1 MSKPLRLALRGMT
14 CGACVASVDKAL
26 KGVSGVDQVSVNL
39 PDRSAEITGSAN
51 PQDLI
56 KAVQDAGFGATPM
69 SADYGDTERQAEESA
84 ALKKVWI
91 KTWVALAVGA
101 PQMLF
106 MMTGHLPMLEDARL
120 LWGLIGLATLATM
133 VYSGGHFYR
142 GAWVSLKNRRA
153 NMDSLIALG
162 TGAAWLYS
170 TLMVLW
176 PDIVPPEGRHVYY
189 EAAVFIIGLVNLGQA
204 LETRARGNASQAI
217 RQLMQL
223 QPDTATLITPEGEE
237 KEMRLASIQASD
249 LLRVRPG
256 ERIPVDGIVAEG
268 ETQVDES
275 MLTGEPIPVSKSK
288 KDWLSAG
295 TVNQGG
301 SIKMRVRKVGEET
314 SLAQIINQVRQAQ
327 GSKPAIGRL
336 VDQISAVFVPV
347 VILISIITAFVWWL
361 VGPEPQSAYML
372 ISAMAVLV
380 IACHCALGLA
390 TPMSIMVGVG
400 RAAGKGVLIRK
411 GDALQEA
418 SKLNTIILDKTG
430 TITQGKPKMV
440 NFALQTAYLEGANS
454 LSKDELLAN
463 LASLEQASEHP
474 LGAAIVAA
482 AKEQG
487 LEIPKTSTP
496 ETLAGLGLKGKIND
510 QTWLVG
516 NRSLL
521 EAEGI
526 SLSDAAV
533 EEAASMEDQGQTC
546 VHLIVDG
553 QLAALVGI
561 ADPIKEDSAAAIQR
575 LLKAGVQVVMLTGD
589 SPRTAQAVAKQVGIT
604 EVYAEVKPD
613 EKADKVKELQA
624 KGLKVGMVGD
634 GINDAPALA
643 QAHVGFAIG
652 TGTDIAIESADL
664 TLMRGSLHGV
674 ADAMLISRATV
685 RNIWQNLFGAFIYN
699 SLGIPLAAG
708 VLYPL
713 TGWLLS
719 PTYAAAAMALSS
731 VTVVTNANRLRYV
744 KLDK

>member
-26 KGVSGVDQVSVNL
+26 NSVSGVTQVSVNL
-39 PDRSAEITGSAN
+39 PDRSAEITGSAS
-51 PQDLI
+51 PEALI
-56 KAVQDAGFGATPM
+56 QAVQGAGFGATPLN
-69 SADYGDTERQAEESA
+69 ADYGENERQAEDSA

-91 KTWVALAVGA
+91 KTWVALAIGA

-106 MMTGHLPMLEDARL
+106 MLTGHLPMLEDARV
-120 LWGLIGLATLATM
+120 LWGVIGLITLAAM
-133 VYSGGHFYR
+133 VYSGGHFYT

-176 PDIVPPEGRHVYY
+176 PEIVPPEGRHVYY

-204 LETRARGNASQAI
+204 LETRARGQASQAI
-217 RQLMQL
+217 RQLMKL
-223 QPDTATLITPEGEE
+223 QPDVALLITPDGEE

-249 LLRVRPG
+249 LLRVKPG
-256 ERIPVDGIVAEG
+256 DRIPVDGIVAEG
-268 ETQVDES
+268 ETLIDES
-275 MLTGEPIPVSKSK
+275 MLTGEPLPVFKQK

-301 SIKMRVRKVGEET
+301 SITMRVRKVGDDT
-314 SLAQIINQVRQAQ
+314 ALAQIINQVRKAQ

-347 VILISIITAFVWWL
+347 VILISIATAVIWWL

-380 IACHCALGLA
+380 IACPCALGLA
-390 TPMSIMVGVG
+390 TPMSIMVGVC

-418 SKLNTIILDKTG
+418 SKLDTIVMDKTG
-430 TITQGKPKMV
+430 TITQGKPNLV
-440 NFALQTAYLEGANS
+440 SFELQETIGI
-454 LSKDELLAN
+454 SKDELLAS
-463 LASLEQASEHP
+463 LAALEQASEHP

-482 AKEQG
+482 AKAQG
-487 LEIPKTSTP
+487 LILPKTAMP
-496 ETLAGLGLKGKIND
+496 EIISGQGLKGIIQD
-510 QTWLVG
+510 QVWLAG
-516 NRSLL
+516 NRLLL
-521 EAEGI
+521 ESAGIELSETAIQQAEAM
-526 SLSDAAV
+526 SDL
-533 EEAASMEDQGQTC
+533 GQTC
-546 VHLIVDG
+546 VHLAVDG
-553 QLAALVGI
+553 KLAALIGI
-561 ADPIKEDSAAAIQR
+561 ADTIKDDSAAAIQR
-575 LLKAGVQVVMLTGD
+575 LQNAGVNVIMLTGD
-589 SPRTAQAVAKQVGIT
+589 SQRTALAVALQVGIT
-604 EVYAEVKPD
+604 EIYADVKPD
-613 EKADKVKELQA
+613 QKAAKIKELQA

-634 GINDAPALA
+634 GINDAPALM
-643 QAHVGFAIG
+643 QANVGFAIG

-699 SLGIPLAAG
+699 TLGIPLAAG
-708 VLYPL
+708 VLFPL

-731 VTVVTNANRLRYV
+731 VTVVRNANRLRFV

>member
-26 KGVSGVDQVSVNL
+26 KRVNGVEQVSVNL
-39 PDRSAEITGSAN
+39 PDRSAEITGKAN
-51 PQDLI
+51 PQALI
-56 KAVQDAGFGATPM
+56 KAVQDAGFDATPLD
-69 SADYGDTERQAEESA
+69 ADYGEAERQAEESA

-91 KTWVALAVGA
+91 KTWVALSVGA

-106 MMTGHLPMLEDARL
+106 MITGHLPMLEDARF
-120 LWGLIGLATLATM
+120 LWGLIGLVTLATM
-133 VYSGGHFYR
+133 VYSGGHFYQ
-142 GAWVSLKNRRA
+142 GAWISLKNHRA

-162 TGAAWLYS
+162 TAAAWLYS

-176 PDIVPPEGRHVYY
+176 PEIVPPESRHVYY

-217 RQLMQL
+217 HRLIQL
-223 QPDTATLITPEGEE
+223 QPDVATLITPEGEE
-237 KEMRLASIQASD
+237 KKMRLASVQASD

-256 ERIPVDGIVAEG
+256 ERIPVDGILAEG

-275 MLTGEPIPVSKSK
+275 MLTGEPVPVRKIK

-301 SIKMRVRKVGEET
+301 SIKIRVRKTGEDT
-314 SLAQIINQVRQAQ
+314 ALAQIINQVRKAQ

-336 VDQISAVFVPV
+336 ADQISAIFVPL
-347 VILISIITAFVWWL
+347 VIFISVITALVWWL
-361 VGPEPQSAYML
+361 IGPEPQSAYML
-372 ISAMAVLV
+372 VSAMAVLV
-380 IACHCALGLA
+380 IACPCALGLA

-400 RAAGKGVLIRK
+400 RAAGKGILIRK

-418 SKLNTIILDKTG
+418 SKLNAIVLDKTG
-430 TITQGKPKMV
+430 TITQGKPRMV
-440 NFALQTAYLEGANS
+440 NFALQATAPDGLTKE
-454 LSKDELLAN
+454 LLLAN

-474 LGAAIVAA
+474 LGAAVVAA

-487 LEIPKTSTP
+487 LKIPKTNTP
-496 ETLAGLGLKGKIND
+496 EILAGLGLKGRID
-510 QTWLVG
+510 GQSWLVG

-526 SLSDAAV
+526 SLSDTVA
-533 EEAASMEDQGQTC
+533 EEAAGMADQGQTC
-546 VHLIVDG
+546 IYLVVDG
-553 QLAALVGI
+553 QLAALIAV
-561 ADPIKEDSAAAIQR
+561 ADPVKEDAAEAIQR
-575 LLKAGVQVVMLTGD
+575 LFKAGIRVIMLTGD
-589 SPRTAQAVAKQVGIT
+589 SLRTAQAVARQVGIT

-613 EKADKVKELQA
+613 EKASKVKDLQA

-643 QAHVGFAIG
+643 QANVGFAIG

-664 TLMRGSLHGV
+664 TLMRGSLQGV

-685 RNIWQNLFGAFIYN
+685 RNIRQNLFGAFIYN

-731 VTVVTNANRLRYV
+731 VTVVSNANRLRYL
-744 KLDK
+744 KLDKE

>member
-26 KGVSGVDQVSVNL
+26 NGVAGVKQVSVNL
-39 PDRSAEITGSAN
+39 PDRSAEITGSASTEA
-51 PQDLI
+51 LI
-56 KAVQDAGFGATPM
+56 QAVQDAGFGATPLN
-69 SADYGDTERQAEESA
+69 ADYGESERQAEDSA

-91 KTWVALAVGA
+91 KTWVAIAVGA

-106 MMTGHLPMLEDARL
+106 MLTGHLPMLEDARL
-120 LWGLIGLATLATM
+120 LWGAIGVATLAAM
-133 VYSGGHFYR
+133 IYSGSHFYQ

-176 PDIVPPEGRHVYY
+176 PEIVPPEGRHVYY

-204 LETRARGNASQAI
+204 LETRARGQASQAI
-217 RQLMQL
+217 RQLMKL
-223 QPDTATLITPEGEE
+223 QPDVALLITPDGEE
-237 KEMRLASIQASD
+237 KEMRLASLQTSD
-249 LLRVRPG
+249 LLRVKPG
-256 ERIPVDGIVAEG
+256 DRIPVDGIVAEG
-268 ETQVDES
+268 ETLIDES
-275 MLTGEPIPVSKSK
+275 MLTGEPLPVFKQK

-301 SIKMRVRKVGEET
+301 SITMRVRKVGDDT
-314 SLAQIINQVRQAQ
+314 ALAQIINQVRQAQ

-336 VDQISAVFVPV
+336 ADQISAVFVPI
-347 VILISIITAFVWWL
+347 VILISIITALVWWL

-380 IACHCALGLA
+380 IACPCALGLA

-418 SKLNTIILDKTG
+418 SKLDTLVMDKTG
-430 TITQGKPKMV
+430 TITQGQPKLV
-440 NFALQTAYLEGANS
+440 SFELQETIGI
-454 LSKDELLAN
+454 SKDELLAS
-463 LASLEQASEHP
+463 LAALEQASEHP

-482 AKEQG
+482 AKAQG
-487 LEIPKTSTP
+487 LILPKTAMP
-496 ETLAGLGLKGKIND
+496 EIISGQGLKGIIQD
-510 QTWLVG
+510 QVWLAG
-516 NRSLL
+516 NRLLL
-521 EAEGI
+521 ESAGIELDETAIQRAEAM
-526 SLSDAAV
+526 SDL
-533 EEAASMEDQGQTC
+533 GQTC
-546 VHLIVDG
+546 VHLAVDG
-553 QLAALVGI
+553 KLAALIGI
-561 ADPIKEDSAAAIQR
+561 ADSVKDDSAAAIQR
-575 LLKAGVQVVMLTGD
+575 LQNAGVNVIMLTGD
-589 SPRTAQAVAKQVGIT
+589 SQRTALAVALQVGIT
-604 EVYAEVKPD
+604 EIYANVKPD
-613 EKADKVKELQA
+613 QKADKVKELQA
-624 KGLKVGMVGD
+624 QGLKVGMVGD
-634 GINDAPALA
+634 GINDAPALM
-643 QAHVGFAIG
+643 QANVGFAIG

-685 RNIWQNLFGAFIYN
+685 KNIWQNLFGAFIYN
-699 SLGIPLAAG
+699 TLGIPLAAG
-708 VLYPL
+708 VLFPL

-731 VTVVTNANRLRYV
+731 VTVVSNANRLRFV